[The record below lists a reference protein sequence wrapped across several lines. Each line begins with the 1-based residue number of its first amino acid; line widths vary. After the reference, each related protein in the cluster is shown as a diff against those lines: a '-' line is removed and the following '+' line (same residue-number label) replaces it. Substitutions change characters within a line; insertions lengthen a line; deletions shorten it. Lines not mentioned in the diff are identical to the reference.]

1 MIRASNK
8 LFRAYLSSMNKIQGL
23 LDTSRD
29 LRNRE
34 TNIGERRMKFSRKMV
49 NKILSARC
57 TVGSKATTL
66 SCNRKMKK

>member
-34 TNIGERRMKFSRKMV
+34 TSTGERRMKFSRKMV

-57 TVGSKATTL
+57 TVGAKTTTL
-66 SCNRKMKK
+66 SWNRKMKN